1 MPKGQW
7 SFVSPQTAQ
16 CMKYTCCIRIKTTW
30 PFLGLLNRQVFHSQG
45 SALLEEYFTL
55 GLVAWNIQCW
65 SEMCG
70 GLCIFICRFWKGV
83 KLTTPFQHQPINA
96 VQADVV
102 FNPAP
107 VIPSM
112 CRILSTLELGQEYFC
127 VCFLKCQWLFCS
139 YSSLLA
145 VQTHLLKIKVSQR
158 L

>member
-1 MPKGQW
+1 MELREPPDCSVYEVHLLYTNKNYLPFSGTSQQASLPFSGKCFIRRVFYSW
-7 SFVSPQTAQ
+7 SG
-16 CMKYTCCIRIKTTW
+16 
-30 PFLGLLNRQVFHSQG
+30 GLKHSV
-45 SALLEEYFTL
+45 LI
-55 GLVAWNIQCW
+55 WNV
-65 SEMCG
+65 G